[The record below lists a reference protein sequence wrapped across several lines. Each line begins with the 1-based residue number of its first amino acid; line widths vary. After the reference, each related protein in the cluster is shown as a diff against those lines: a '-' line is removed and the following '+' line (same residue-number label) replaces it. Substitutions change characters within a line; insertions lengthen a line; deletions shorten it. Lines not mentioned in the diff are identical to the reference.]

1 MTPAARIGWGIAAAL
16 ALVSCSAERSA
27 GGTVETEN
35 LTAIVVSVDSIVP
48 VSMREGALPVV
59 ATVRL
64 DSLNFDFD
72 RAGPMGE
79 HLVVERLDGSPL
91 PFAIRRWEAV
101 EKWARVQIRVEGD
114 LLHKGSRLRLRAD
127 ALQAWKSD
135 STTVW
140 AWIPSDL
147 RTRWTSVLVDD
158 FEHGDTRTLLPL
170 RSAWYT
176 KQADSASISAPAL
189 VPASGGRTGAA
200 MRFDY
205 AAKPPSPGYVL
216 LGATLASRPVN
227 FASLDSIVFW
237 AKGSG
242 VLSVSLDHQIPG
254 SSTTKA
260 WMHDDLDS
268 TWTRWRVRPQDFDP
282 AAASGGVV
290 GWASVHDSVTTLSI
304 FASGRG
310 TVMLDD
316 IRFYGMQ
323 EDDFR

>member
-1 MTPAARIGWGIAAAL
+1 MTPAARIGWGLATAL
-16 ALVSCSAERSA
+16 ALASCSAERTA
-27 GGTVETEN
+27 GGSVETEN
-35 LTAIVVSVDSIVP
+35 LTALVVKIDSIAP
-48 VSMREGALPVV
+48 VSMREGRLPVV

-64 DSLNFDFD
+64 DSHNFDFD
-72 RAGPMGE
+72 RAGPAGE

-91 PFAIRRWEAV
+91 PFAIRRWEAK
-101 EKWARVQIRVEGD
+101 EKWARVQIRIEGD
-114 LLHKGSRLRLRAD
+114 LLRQGSYLRLRAD
-127 ALQAWKSD
+127 ALQASASD

-176 KQADSASISAPAL
+176 KQLDSARISAPTLA
-189 VPASGGRTGAA
+189 PADGGRIGTA

-205 AAKPPSPGYVL
+205 TALPSLPGYVL
-216 LGATLASRPVN
+216 LGATLASHPVN

-242 VLSVSLDHQIPG
+242 VLSVSLDHQLPSG
-254 SSTTKA
+254 SITKA

-304 FASGRG
+304 FASGSG

-323 EDDFR
+323 DDDFR